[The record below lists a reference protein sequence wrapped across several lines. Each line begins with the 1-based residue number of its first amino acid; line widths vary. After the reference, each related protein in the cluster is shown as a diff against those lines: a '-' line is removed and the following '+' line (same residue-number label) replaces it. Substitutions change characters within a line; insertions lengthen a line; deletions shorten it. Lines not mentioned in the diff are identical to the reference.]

1 MSPTTSLVTAED
13 RNRVAGLQ
21 LLARQVVEGVTVGI
35 HRSPHKGFS
44 VEFKEHRPYV
54 VGDEIRMIDWKLFG
68 KTDRLFIRQ
77 YEEETNLRC
86 TLLVDQ
92 SGSMSYG
99 GTRSLTS
106 SKHDYAIRLAA
117 CLAYLLIGQQDSVG
131 LALIDQEVRK
141 YIPPRSRPNH
151 LSALFDALGQ
161 SQPAGETGLH
171 GTLRMLAPK
180 LRRRGL
186 LVLLSDCFDKVD
198 SLLSALAG
206 FRHARNEVMVF
217 HILDPDELDFPFR
230 GRTEFR
236 SLEKSS
242 DRRQLDPNYL
252 RQAYLKNFESFRQQ
266 LSQGCGKQK
275 IDLVTT
281 VTDQPYADVIADFL
295 LSRGRIR

>member
-1 MSPTTSLVTAED
+1 M
-13 RNRVAGLQ
+13 AGLQ

-92 SGSMSYG
+92 SGSMAYRG
-99 GTRSLTS
+99 DRSIAS

-117 CLAYLLIGQQDSVG
+117 CLAYMLIGQQDAVG
-131 LALIDQEVRK
+131 LGLIDTEVKR

-151 LSALFDALGQ
+151 LQAIFDSLAN
-161 SQPAGETGLH
+161 SSPAGETGLH
-171 GTLRMLAPK
+171 STLRKLAPK

-186 LVLLSDCFDKVD
+186 LVLLSDCFDNVD
-198 SLLSALAG
+198 LLLNALAS
-206 FRHARNEVMVF
+206 FRHARNEVIVL

-230 GRTEFR
+230 NRTEFR
-236 SLEKSS
+236 SLEQFNE
-242 DRRQLDPNYL
+242 RQQLDANYM
-252 RQAYLKNFESFRQQ
+252 RQVYLKNFEDFRQQ
-266 LSQGCGKQK
+266 LTRGCGRQK
-275 IDLVTT
+275 IELVTAT
-281 VTDQPYADVIADFL
+281 TDRGYADTIANFM
-295 LSRGRIR
+295 LSRGRVR